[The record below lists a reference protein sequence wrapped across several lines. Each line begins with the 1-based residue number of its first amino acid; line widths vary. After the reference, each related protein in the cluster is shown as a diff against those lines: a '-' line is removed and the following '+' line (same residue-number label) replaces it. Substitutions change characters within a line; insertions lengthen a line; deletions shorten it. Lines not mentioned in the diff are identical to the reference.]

1 MLDCIE
7 QVHLTNFLHRDV
19 KPDNFVCSETDPSLL
34 SENDPIQISN
44 YKTAIIDFGTVKQY
58 LNEDQAHI
66 IEKQVRNQRIGT
78 LFFMSIKAHDGYEIS
93 RRDDIESFVYTC
105 LYLRL
110 NQLNL
115 LDRHCWFK
123 IEEPTLE
130 SPFKSQ
136 QEHSRLI

>member
-1 MLDCIE
+1 M
-7 QVHLTNFLHRDV
+7 Q
-19 KPDNFVCSETDPSLL
+19 
-34 SENDPIQISN
+34 ENLQISN
-44 YKTAIIDFGTVKQY
+44 YTVVTIDFGIAKPY
-58 LNEDQAHI
+58 LKEDQTHI
-66 IEKQVRNQRIGT
+66 DEKQVRNQRIGT

-105 LYLRL
+105 LYLIL

-130 SPFKSQ
+130 SSFKSQ